1 MKKNRIKFAFVLA
14 AMIIASG
21 CIKYTYSLTNVKPE
35 LYPAGNS
42 SVAVASQD
50 QRSYVVSGENIPQLV
65 GVIRGGFGNP
75 LYMTTASRRPLAD
88 EMGDVIT
95 GALKKK
101 GFKTIPVVVAAT
113 EPIEQV
119 RKKLADTGAEKMIHF
134 QIKKWKSD
142 SWNNLRLEYIIN
154 LTVFDTK
161 GKLLAEKESSGDEN
175 LGWVAGMKIVGTT
188 RKKVQEAFKKKL
200 EELFNAP
207 DIIKALEH

>member
-1 MKKNRIKFAFVLA
+1 MKNMVKFAFVLA
-14 AMIIASG
+14 VMFIASG
-21 CIKYTYSLTNVKPE
+21 CIKYTYNLANVTPE
-35 LYPAGNS
+35 LYPAGNC
-42 SVAVASQD
+42 SVAVATQD
-50 QRSYVVSGENIPQLV
+50 KRSYVISGRNKPQLV
-65 GVIRGGFGNP
+65 GVIRGAFGNP

-119 RKKLADTGAEKMIHF
+119 RKKLADTGAEKLIHF

-142 SWNNLRLEYIIN
+142 TYSNVRLEYIMN
-154 LTVFDTK
+154 LAVFDTK

-175 LGWVAGMKIVGTT
+175 LGSGGFNILKGT
-188 RKKVQEAFKKKL
+188 RKKVPEAFKKKL

-207 DIIKALEH
+207 DITKALEH

>member
-1 MKKNRIKFAFVLA
+1 MKNMVKFASGLA
-14 AMIIASG
+14 AMFIASG
-21 CIKYTYSLTNVKPE
+21 CIKYTYSLANVKPE
-35 LYPAGNS
+35 LYPAGNG

-50 QRSYVVSGENIPQLV
+50 QRSYVISGRNKPQLV
-65 GVIRGGFGNP
+65 GVIRGAFGNP
-75 LYMTTASRRPLAD
+75 LYMTTASGRPLAD

-95 GALKKK
+95 GALQKK

-119 RKKLADTGAEKMIHF
+119 RKKLADTGAEKLIHF
-134 QIKKWKSD
+134 QIKTWKSD
-142 SWNNLRLEYIIN
+142 TYNNVRLEYLIN

-175 LGWVAGMKIVGTT
+175 LGSGGFNIVKGT
-188 RKKVQEAFKKKL
+188 RKKVPEAFEEKL

>member
-1 MKKNRIKFAFVLA
+1 MKNRVKFAFVLV
-14 AMIIASG
+14 AMFIASG
-21 CIKYTYSLTNVKPE
+21 CIRYTYNLANVKPE
-35 LYPAGNS
+35 LYPVGNA

-50 QRSYVVSGENIPQLV
+50 QRIYVISGRNKPQLV
-65 GVIRGGFGNP
+65 GVIRGTFGNP

-88 EMGDVIT
+88 EMGNVII

-101 GFKTIPVVVAAT
+101 GFKTIPVVVSAT

-119 RKKLADTGAEKMIHF
+119 RKKLTDTGAEKLIHF

-142 SWNNLRLEYIIN
+142 TYSNVRLEYIMN
-154 LTVFDTK
+154 LAVFDTK

-175 LGWVAGMKIVGTT
+175 LGSGGFNILKGT
-188 RKKVQEAFKKKL
+188 RKKVPEAFKKKL

-207 DIIKALEH
+207 DITKALEH

>member
-1 MKKNRIKFAFVLA
+1 MKNRVKFAFVLV
-14 AMIIASG
+14 AMFIASG
-21 CIKYTYSLTNVKPE
+21 CIRYTYNLANVKPE
-35 LYPAGNS
+35 LYPVGNA

-50 QRSYVVSGENIPQLV
+50 QRIYVISGRNKPQLV
-65 GVIRGGFGNP
+65 GVIRGTFGNP

-88 EMGDVIT
+88 EMGNVII

-101 GFKTIPVVVAAT
+101 GFKTIPVVVSAT

-119 RKKLADTGAEKMIHF
+119 RKKLADTGAEKLIHF

-142 SWNNLRLEYIIN
+142 TYSNVRLEYIMN
-154 LTVFDTK
+154 LAVFDTK

-175 LGWVAGMKIVGTT
+175 LGSGGFNILKGT
-188 RKKVQEAFKKKL
+188 RKKVPEAFKKKL

-207 DIIKALEH
+207 DITKALEH